1 MNAMDQK
8 LYNVAII
15 GAGTAGLVTAA
26 GTAGLGGRVALIE
39 RNLMGGDCL
48 NFGCVPSKALIS
60 SARLIQ
66 QIRESKKWGLDRQEP
81 RFVFERVFERMRARR
96 AKIAPNDSQERFES
110 LGVDVFR
117 GEAHF
122 VSPQEIEV
130 DGQRLR
136 AKNFVIATGSR
147 AAIPEIDGMNLIP
160 FFTNETIFDELKE
173 KPERI
178 IVLGGGPIGCELG
191 QVLARLGV
199 KVTILQ
205 RASQLLPREDSDVAE
220 ILQRQLEREDVRI
233 ESGAEAKTA
242 ARDGNSVR
250 VDCLRKDGSSFQLNA
265 DALLVAAGRIP
276 NIDKLNLDAAGVR
289 FNKRGVIVNEY
300 LQTSQLHI
308 YAAGDIAGSFQFTH
322 LADAHARVVVRN
334 ILMPLQL
341 LRQKIETAVLPWVTY
356 TDPEIAHVGFGERE
370 AQKSNIVYDLF
381 VVPLEEVDRAVVES
395 EEIGFAKVLAAKDS
409 DKILGVTIVGARAG
423 DLIHEFVLAMKAGI
437 GLGTLAST
445 IHAYPTFAE
454 LARKVGDK
462 YNRTRLTPRAK
473 KVFTWLYKR
482 ARR

>member
-1 MNAMDQK
+1 MNAIDQK
-8 LYNVAII
+8 RYNVAVI

-26 GTAGLGGRVALIE
+26 GTAALGGCVALIE
-39 RNLMGGDCL
+39 RNKMGGDCL

-66 QIRESKKWGLDRQEP
+66 QIRESEKWGLDRQEP
-81 RFVFERVFERMRARR
+81 RFIFERVFERMRARR
-96 AKIAPNDSQERFES
+96 AKIAPNDSQERFKS

-117 GEAHF
+117 SEAHF
-122 VSPQEIEV
+122 VSPHEIEV
-130 DGQRLR
+130 NGQRLC
-136 AKNFVIATGSR
+136 AKTFVIATGSR
-147 AAIPEIDGMNLIP
+147 AAIPKIEGIDHVP
-160 FFTNETIFDELKE
+160 FFTNETIFDELRE
-173 KPERI
+173 KPERM

-220 ILQRQLEREDVRI
+220 VLQRQLEREDVRI
-233 ESGAEAKTA
+233 EFDAEAKSA
-242 ARDGNSVR
+242 ARDGNSMR
-250 VDCLRKDGSSFQLNA
+250 LDCLHKDGSGFQLNGE
-265 DALLVAAGRIP
+265 ALLVAAGRMP

-289 FNKRGVIVNEY
+289 FNKRGLIVNEY
-300 LQTSQLHI
+300 LQTSQPHI

-341 LRQKIETAVLPWVTY
+341 LRQKTETAVLPWVTY

-370 AQKSNIVYDLF
+370 AQKSSMAYDLF

-395 EEIGFAKVLAAKDS
+395 EEIGFAKVLTAKDS

-437 GLGTLAST
+437 GLGTIASA

-454 LARKVGDK
+454 LARKAGDK

>member
-1 MNAMDQK
+1 MK
-8 LYNVAII
+8 KKGGGIYYVGVI

-66 QIRESKKWGLDRQEP
+66 QIRESEKWGLDRQVP
-81 RFVFERVFERMRARR
+81 RFVFEKVFERMRVRR

-117 GEAHF
+117 GEARF
-122 VSPQEIEV
+122 VSSHEIEV
-130 DGQRLR
+130 NDQKLR

-147 AAIPEIDGMNLIP
+147 AVIPKIEGIDKVP
-160 FFTNETIFDELKE
+160 YFTNETVFDELKQ
-173 KPERI
+173 KPERM

-191 QVLARLGV
+191 QVLARLGT

-205 RASQLLPREDSDVAE
+205 RGSQLLPREDSDVAE
-220 ILQRQLEREDVRI
+220 VLQRQLEREDVRI
-233 ESGAEAKTA
+233 EFDAEAKSAT
-242 ARDGNSVR
+242 RQDNSVR
-250 VDCLRKDGSSFQLNA
+250 LDCLRKDGSGFQLDA
-265 DALLVAAGRIP
+265 EALLVAAGRIP

-289 FNKRGVIVNEY
+289 FNKRGVVVNEY
-300 LQTSQLHI
+300 LQTSQPHI

-341 LRQKIETAVLPWVTY
+341 LRQKAETAVLPWMTY
-356 TDPEIAHVGFGERE
+356 TDPEIAHVGLGERE
-370 AQKSNIVYDLF
+370 AQKSNIAYDLF

-395 EEIGFAKVLAAKDS
+395 EESGFAKVLTAKDS
-409 DKILGVTIVGARAG
+409 DKILGVTIAGAHAG
-423 DLIHEFVLAMKAGI
+423 DLIHESVLAMKSEI
-437 GLGTLAST
+437 GLGTIAST

-454 LARKVGDK
+454 LARKAGDK

-473 KVFTWLYKR
+473 NVFTRLYKR